1 MMAINNNAIKVE
13 GLVKS
18 YGSLRVLE
26 GIDFAVQKGTVFALL
41 GSNGAGKTTTV
52 KILATLLKPDS
63 GSIKIF
69 GHDVLDD
76 AEKVRSVISLTGQF
90 AAVDEL
96 LTGRENIRMITRLRH
111 IKKGNVDIC
120 GLLDKLSL
128 SEYADRRVST
138 YSGGIRRKLDLAMSL
153 IGYPSA
159 IFLDEPTTGLDPQ
172 SRIAMWE
179 IIKDLKMNGTTIF
192 LTTQYLEEAE
202 ELGDRIVILD
212 KGKIAADGTVSQLLR
227 QLPHGLIEIR
237 FKNERDLLSAYDR
250 LAAFSPRINKEEM
263 MLVART
269 DGSAK
274 NISNLFEL
282 VSKSGT
288 EIDTFRQIVPKLE
301 DVFFSTIGKES
312 KGGDYEYN

>member
-1 MMAINNNAIKVE
+1 MAINNNAIKVE

>member
-1 MMAINNNAIKVE
+1 MAINNNAIKVE

-111 IKKGNVDIC
+111 IKKGNVDIS

>member
-1 MMAINNNAIKVE
+1 MAINNNAIKVE

-179 IIKDLKMNGTTIF
+179 IIKDLKVNGTTIF